1 MSMRD
6 ETRRKLEQ
14 TLRMQRLKAIATALA
29 AVIGIGALI
38 VLAFWRN
45 GSGPDV
51 LVEEK
56 TVPATVKFWY
66 QAPVRQAQGQDIIS
80 VTATLESGKDVQAGS
95 SAHHTAKAG
104 DHIEL
109 TERHYK
115 SGRTT
120 YIWK

>member
-1 MSMRD
+1 MTMRD
-6 ETRRKLEQ
+6 ETRQKLER
-14 TLRMQRLKAIATALA
+14 TLRMQRLRAIAMAAA
-29 AVIGIGALI
+29 AVLTIAGLI
-38 VLAFWRN
+38 VLSFSRN
-45 GSGPDV
+45 TGPDV

-56 TVPATVKFWY
+56 TVPAVVKFWF
-66 QAPVRQAQGQDIIS
+66 QAPVRQAQGQDVIS
-80 VTATLESGKDVQAGS
+80 VTATLDSGKDVQAGS

-120 YIWK
+120 YVWK

>member
-6 ETRRKLEQ
+6 ETRERLEK
-14 TLRMQRLKAIATALA
+14 TLRMQRLRAIGMGVAATVAIAAMIV
-29 AVIGIGALI
+29 AV
-38 VLAFWRN
+38 FSRN
-45 GSGPDV
+45 TGPDV

-56 TVPATVKFWY
+56 LVPATVKFWY
-66 QAPVRQAQGQDIIS
+66 QAPVRQAQGQDVIAL
-80 VTATLESGKDVQAGS
+80 TATLDSGKDVQAGS
-95 SAHHTAKAG
+95 STHHNAKAG

>member
-6 ETRRKLEQ
+6 ETRQKLER
-14 TLRMQRLKAIATALA
+14 TLRMQRLRAIGVGAA
-29 AVIGIGALI
+29 AVVTLAGLI
-38 VLAFWRN
+38 VLSFSRN
-45 GSGPDV
+45 SGPDV

-66 QAPVRQAQGQDIIS
+66 QAPVRQAQGQDVIA
-80 VTATLESGKDVQAGS
+80 VTATLDNGKEVQAGS

-109 TERHYK
+109 IERHYK

-120 YIWK
+120 YVWK